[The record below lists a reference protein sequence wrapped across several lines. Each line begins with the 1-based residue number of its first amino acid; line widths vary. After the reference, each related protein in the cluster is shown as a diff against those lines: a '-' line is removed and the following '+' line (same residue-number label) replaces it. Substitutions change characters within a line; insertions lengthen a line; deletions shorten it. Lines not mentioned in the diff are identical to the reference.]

1 MKNLFLLSALLIAHL
16 ATSQTYND
24 QPFLQDYAVKYSL
37 VDSLKNETLQE
48 VQCDRNGLIQVLGS
62 SGIFLPFEKEL
73 VQDQRYRPLM
83 DMKILDVDVSNGQ
96 HFYVT
101 DKEVFSN
108 SAGGTFYF
116 NHGMASPLQVSISD
130 DQTVLV
136 ASQTQIKIF
145 KNKQLYWEHSLND
158 PAVKQLHFDAEQ
170 NRFLLLTE
178 TAIYQVSLA
187 NPGFDKIFSGAAMQA
202 MAFDGAQL
210 VVGTNNGVLKLSGNP
225 LKQKEVLTNLPH
237 HQITALK
244 NIKGELWY
252 GSSKG
257 AFKQRSD
264 GKFDYYA
271 SKRWLV
277 DDAVVDI
284 AEGPDNSVLI
294 LTQKGLSQIEFK
306 PMTLAEKAA
315 YFQEIQRERH
325 LRYA

>member
-1 MKNLFLLSALLIAHL
+1 MKNLFLLSALLIVHL
-16 ATSQTYND
+16 ATSQTYKD
-24 QPFLQDYAVKYSL
+24 QPFLQDYAVKYSM
-37 VDSLKNETLQE
+37 VNSLKNETLRE
-48 VQCDRNGLIQVLGS
+48 VQCDRNGLIQVLGN
-62 SGIFLPFEKEL
+62 SGIFLPFAKEL

-83 DMKILDVDVSNGQ
+83 DMKILDVDVSKGGQ

-187 NPGFDKIFSGAAMQA
+187 NPGFDKIFSGEAMQA

-237 HQITALK
+237 HRITALK
-244 NIKGELWY
+244 NINGEIWY

-271 SKRWLV
+271 SKRCW
-277 DDAVVDI
+277 
-284 AEGPDNSVLI
+284 
-294 LTQKGLSQIEFK
+294 
-306 PMTLAEKAA
+306 
-315 YFQEIQRERH
+315 
-325 LRYA
+325 

>member
-16 ATSQTYND
+16 ATSQTYED

-37 VDSLKNETLQE
+37 VDSLKNETLRE

-62 SGIFLPFEKEL
+62 SGLFLPFEKEL
-73 VQDQRYRPLM
+73 VLDQRYRPLM
-83 DMKILDVDVSNGQ
+83 DMKILDVDVSKGQ

-145 KNKQLYWEHSLND
+145 KNKQLFWEHSLND
-158 PAVKQLHFDAEQ
+158 AAVKQLLFDADH

-187 NPGFDKIFSGAAMQA
+187 NPGFDKIFSGEAMQ
-202 MAFDGAQL
+202 QW
-210 VVGTNNGVLKLSGNP
+210 P
-225 LKQKEVLTNLPH
+225 
-237 HQITALK
+237 
-244 NIKGELWY
+244 
-252 GSSKG
+252 
-257 AFKQRSD
+257 
-264 GKFDYYA
+264 
-271 SKRWLV
+271 
-277 DDAVVDI
+277 
-284 AEGPDNSVLI
+284 
-294 LTQKGLSQIEFK
+294 
-306 PMTLAEKAA
+306 
-315 YFQEIQRERH
+315 
-325 LRYA
+325 